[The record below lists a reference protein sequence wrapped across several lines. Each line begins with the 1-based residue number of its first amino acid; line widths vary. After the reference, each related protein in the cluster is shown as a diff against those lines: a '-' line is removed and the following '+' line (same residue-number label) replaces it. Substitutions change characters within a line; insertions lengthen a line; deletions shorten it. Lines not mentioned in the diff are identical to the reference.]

1 MRTCPQCGA
10 SVQDNV
16 GYCSNCGIP
25 LSAVPVAPTVASPAQ
40 DAPGVPP
47 VQPKT
52 SGMAIASLIFGCLF
66 FFLPSAMIAIIL
78 GHISGSQIR
87 KSAGRLKGSGM
98 ALAGLIL
105 GYIGIAVI
113 PFILIIAAIAIPN
126 LLRARIAAN
135 EATAMGSLRSI
146 ATACIIYS
154 HVNKQF
160 PQSLAN
166 LGEPLA
172 GMSESKGLIDA
183 QLAAGLRHGYVFSYS
198 ASSTRG
204 DGTLDAFTINA
215 DPVTEGTTGQRH
227 FFMDQSGVI
236 RVESRGPATRD
247 SPPL

>member
-1 MRTCPQCGA
+1 MRTCPQCGT

-16 GYCSNCGIP
+16 RYCSNCGIS
-25 LSAVPVAPTVASPAQ
+25 LSAVPAAPTTPSH
-40 DAPGVPP
+40 DAPGAPP
-47 VQPKT
+47 VQPRT
-52 SGMAIASLIFGCLF
+52 SGIAIASLVFGCLF
-66 FFLPSAMIAIIL
+66 FFLPSAVIAVIL

-105 GYIGIAVI
+105 GYVGIAAI

-135 EATAMGSLRSI
+135 EATAVGSLRTI
-146 ATACIIYS
+146 ATACVTYS
-154 HVNKQF
+154 AVNKQF

-166 LGEPLA
+166 LGAPQPGA
-172 GMSESKGLIDA
+172 SNSEGLIDP
-183 QLAAGLRHGYVFSYS
+183 QLASGLRHGYVFSYS
-198 ASSTRG
+198 ASSTHG

-215 DPVTEGTTGQRH
+215 DPAAPETSGGRH

-236 RVESRGPATRD
+236 RVESRRPATRD
-247 SPPL
+247 SPLLE